1 MRERDP
7 APEAPVVETAPA
19 VTEPTTAP
27 TPEPTTEPTTE
38 PATVSEEPDGSAGQS
53 EPSRL
58 RRALIAVVTL
68 VWIAAV
74 AVSAGRLAEAHDLW
88 TQPENVTRVGAVVAT
103 WLAIVVLARRCGGRF
118 ILIGVFAGVV
128 LGLVT
133 AYPED
138 WALAGAGVTAAT
150 VHGVLGMTLTR
161 PAKGLRPLR
170 EMLISALI
178 GAAGA
183 VVVTGYDV
191 MLRPFRFRIMVLTL
205 VLLAGFALAWRLGQ
219 GVGSLGR
226 RGLVLIGGGVLVLAL
241 SIAYSQAIRAWGSPG
256 VVSSVSDLVDTLES
270 RLGAVPRPIEALV
283 GFPALVWGVAT
294 RTRRRQGWWMCAFGA
309 LGAAGVAT
317 SLIQPTTPFVDSITA
332 TGYDLVIGG
341 ASRAR
346 PDRAG
351 PARNRTWATR
361 RHDLRRP
368 ARAPRATPL
377 RPAALTRRRR
387 DEMMATGAVRVD
399 HGKCRGGVPER
410 PIGTAL
416 KAVAGSDVSRGFESR
431 LLRPRE
437 NRDMTADASTHVVYR
452 WPRARLVA
460 VLGRIVMVLGALWV
474 VATIAVAAW
483 DLSDGWLL
491 ALGLVS
497 LGVLAASA
505 VLFARP
511 PAVLELTEEGYRVSG
526 VRGGGTAAARWTDVR
541 AVSTGESV
549 AGPVLVLEGRAAP
562 SVVPLELL
570 GPQAADAEVRIRA
583 LLDAAHGRS
592 RS

>member
-1 MRERDP
+1 MPAAEPASEPAREVAEVDPTPRPAPEPEPRPEQVPSGASKIAIPESGPHWPFLNRERTAAHWVAPLAATQAQAAPTYNELRAGRAAATSTATPVVNREPLTPPAPVETPSPSHTTSMPGPAEPPQSHGAPLTTAAIVPDVLTTPPVRERDL
-7 APEAPVVETAPA
+7 APEASVVETAPA
-19 VTEPTTAP
+19 VSEPTMD
-27 TPEPTTEPTTE
+27 PTTE
-38 PATVSEEPDGSAGQS
+38 PATEPTTVSEEPDGSPVRSA
-53 EPSRL
+53 PSRL

-88 TQPENVTRVGAVVAT
+88 SQPENVTRMGAVVAT
-103 WLAIVVLARRCGGRF
+103 WLAIVVLARRCGGRS

-170 EMLISALI
+170 EMLVSALI

-256 VVSSVSDLVDTLES
+256 VVSSVSDLVDTLEA

-341 ASRAR
+341 
-346 PDRAG
+346 
-351 PARNRTWATR
+351 
-361 RHDLRRP
+361 L
-368 ARAPRATPL
+368 
-377 RPAALTRRRR
+377 
-387 DEMMATGAVRVD
+387 
-399 HGKCRGGVPER
+399 
-410 PIGTAL
+410 
-416 KAVAGSDVSRGFESR
+416 
-431 LLRPRE
+431 
-437 NRDMTADASTHVVYR
+437 
-452 WPRARLVA
+452 
-460 VLGRIVMVLGALWV
+460 
-474 VATIAVAAW
+474 
-483 DLSDGWLL
+483 
-491 ALGLVS
+491 LGLV
-497 LGVLAASA
+497 LIGLDRLA
-505 VLFARP
+505 
-511 PAVLELTEEGYRVSG
+511 TG
-526 VRGGGTAAARWTDVR
+526 RGR
-541 AVSTGESV
+541 
-549 AGPVLVLEGRAAP
+549 RAATM
-562 SVVPLELL
+562 VDDPLERPEPARFAPLM
-570 GPQAADAEVRIRA
+570 
-583 LLDAAHGRS
+583 
-592 RS
+592 

>member
-1 MRERDP
+1 MPPGAPKIAIPESGPHWPFLNRERTAAHWVAPLAARQAP
-7 APEAPVVETAPA
+7 AAPTYNELRAARATSSTPTPVVEREPLTRPEPVETSVPSHTPAQEPPEPSQPHAAPLTTAAVATDLLTTPELERDVVSEAAVVEAAPA
-19 VTEPTTAP
+19 MS
-27 TPEPTTEPTTE
+27 EPTTEPMTAPTTEPATE
-38 PATVSEEPDGSAGQS
+38 PATVSEEPHRLAVRSA
-53 EPSRL
+53 PSRL

-341 ASRAR
+341 LIGLVLVGL
-346 PDRAG
+346 DR
-351 PARNRTWATR
+351 
-361 RHDLRRP
+361 L
-368 ARAPRATPL
+368 
-377 RPAALTRRRR
+377 
-387 DEMMATGAVRVD
+387 ATG
-399 HGKCRGGVPER
+399 RGRRASTLSDDSLER
-410 PIGTAL
+410 P
-416 KAVAGSDVSRGFESR
+416 EP
-431 LLRPRE
+431 PR
-437 NRDMTADASTHVVYR
+437 
-452 WPRARLVA
+452 
-460 VLGRIVMVLGALWV
+460 
-474 VATIAVAAW
+474 
-483 DLSDGWLL
+483 
-491 ALGLVS
+491 
-497 LGVLAASA
+497 
-505 VLFARP
+505 FA
-511 PAVLELTEEGYRVSG
+511 
-526 VRGGGTAAARWTDVR
+526 
-541 AVSTGESV
+541 
-549 AGPVLVLEGRAAP
+549 
-562 SVVPLELL
+562 PLM
-570 GPQAADAEVRIRA
+570 
-583 LLDAAHGRS
+583 
-592 RS
+592 

>member
-1 MRERDP
+1 VAEVDPTPRPAPEPKQEPRPEQVPSRASKIAIPESGPHWPFLNRERTAAHWVAPLAATQTPAAPTFNELRAARPTSSTATPVVERELLTRPEPVDSTAPSYTPVQGPAEPPQSHGDAITTAAVATDVLTTPEREPDP
-7 APEAPVVETAPA
+7 VPEAPVVETAPA
-19 VTEPTTAP
+19 VSEPTP
-27 TPEPTTEPTTE
+27 
-38 PATVSEEPDGSAGQS
+38 EEPDGPAVRSTR
-53 EPSRL
+53 SRS

-88 TQPENVTRVGAVVAT
+88 SQPENVTRVGAVVAT

-118 ILIGVFAGVV
+118 ILIGVFAGIV

-226 RGLVLIGGGVLVLAL
+226 RGLVLIGGGVLVLAI

-341 ASRAR
+341 
-346 PDRAG
+346 
-351 PARNRTWATR
+351 
-361 RHDLRRP
+361 L
-368 ARAPRATPL
+368 
-377 RPAALTRRRR
+377 
-387 DEMMATGAVRVD
+387 
-399 HGKCRGGVPER
+399 
-410 PIGTAL
+410 
-416 KAVAGSDVSRGFESR
+416 
-431 LLRPRE
+431 
-437 NRDMTADASTHVVYR
+437 
-452 WPRARLVA
+452 
-460 VLGRIVMVLGALWV
+460 
-474 VATIAVAAW
+474 
-483 DLSDGWLL
+483 
-491 ALGLVS
+491 LGLV
-497 LGVLAASA
+497 LIGLDRLA
-505 VLFARP
+505 
-511 PAVLELTEEGYRVSG
+511 TG
-526 VRGGGTAAARWTDVR
+526 RGR
-541 AVSTGESV
+541 
-549 AGPVLVLEGRAAP
+549 RAATM
-562 SVVPLELL
+562 VDDPLERPEPPRFAPLL
-570 GPQAADAEVRIRA
+570 
-583 LLDAAHGRS
+583 
-592 RS
+592 